1 MLRKK
6 VVQILRSTMYI
17 YYSLYFKFFRLPKLI
32 FIISTMRSYTSVLS
46 HIIGSHHKVLGKGE
60 KHLQYDTLQHEEHIY
75 ECLFQNRS
83 FFPRYDYILDNVNWD
98 GEEPKGKFFEE
109 NKQNLQIIFLLRKT
123 NDTLASIIKRGGLN
137 WFDISNY
144 YLLRLNTIKSNCKKL
159 ISNQIPYL
167 YINAEDLILHQEF
180 HLKRISNFLNF
191 QKNLSP
197 KYKIDSMTGHH
208 GYSDNSKNIF
218 TKKLLKQP
226 ITYDDIDQ
234 DISEHLHLYS
244 EVTQIL
250 KNNSE

>member
-1 MLRKK
+1 MLKK
-6 VVQILRSTMYI
+6 KAVHFLRIAMYT

-32 FIISTMRSYTSVLS
+32 FIVSTMRSYTSVLS
-46 HIIGSHHKVLGKGE
+46 HIIGSHAKILGKGE
-60 KHLQYDTLQHEEHIY
+60 KHLKYDTLQYEKHIF

-98 GEEPKGKFFEE
+98 GEEPKGEFFER
-109 NKQNLQIIFLLRKT
+109 NKKNIKFIFLLRRT
-123 NDTLASIIKRGGLN
+123 NDTLSSIVKRGGLN

-144 YLLRLNTIKSNCKKL
+144 YLLRLKSIKSNCEKL

-167 YINAEDLILHQEF
+167 YINGEDLILHQEYN
-180 HLKRISNFLNF
+180 LQKISNFLNL

-197 KYKIDSMTGHH
+197 KYKTDSMTGHH
-208 GYSDNSKNIF
+208 GYSDNSNNIF
-218 TKKLLKQP
+218 TNKLLKKP

-250 KNNSE
+250 KNNSV